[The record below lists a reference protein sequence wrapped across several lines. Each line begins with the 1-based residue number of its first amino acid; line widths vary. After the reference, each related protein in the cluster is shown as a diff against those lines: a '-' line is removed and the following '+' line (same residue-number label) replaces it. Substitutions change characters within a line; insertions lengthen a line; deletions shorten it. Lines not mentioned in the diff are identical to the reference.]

1 MHNLNDMII
10 FARVAEAQVIS
21 EAARLLAMPK
31 SKVSRRMA
39 LLEEQLD
46 VRLFERS
53 PKGIRL
59 TEAGSIFYRHCIRV
73 VEEAKNAQE
82 SLAQLAEKPRGLLKI
97 SASISMGQ
105 QLLVPRLAEF
115 LLRYPEIDLELMLE
129 NRRVDLIAEGYDLAI
144 RIGELED
151 SNLVS
156 KKLQQSNMKLFASP
170 EYLALSEKR
179 GAALNQISDLA
190 QHKMLTMAI
199 YPGISRISLCGPDG
213 DVELEPKERVRI
225 NDLSSIRQL
234 AIDGIGVALIPT
246 YMVDEALNERQ
257 LVPVLPD
264 WGTPSVS
271 YYLLYPS
278 RRSMTPKLRAMIDFI
293 TEIAF

>member
-10 FARVAEAQVIS
+10 FARVAETQVIS
-21 EAARLLAMPK
+21 EAARLLAIPK

-59 TEAGSIFYRHCIRV
+59 TEAGNIFYRHCIRV
-73 VEEAKNAQE
+73 AEEAKNAQE

-105 QLLVPRLAEF
+105 QLLVPRLADF
-115 LLRYPEIDLELMLE
+115 LRRYPEIDLELMLE

-179 GAALNQISDLA
+179 GAALNQISDLE

-199 YPGISRISLCGPDG
+199 YPGISRISLCGPGG

-234 AIDGIGVALIPT
+234 AIDGMGVALIPT
-246 YMVDEALNERQ
+246 YMVNDALNVGQ
-257 LVPVLPD
+257 LLPVLPD
-264 WGTPSVS
+264 WGTPPVS